1 MICVSFLNGEDIGQ
15 FLYDFTSKRNSR
27 KTWIERFVSCYTPYF
42 DQFISIEWVQREQTK
57 KRMNRSFTLQR
68 QSMPFCKY
76 LYREQEEGAQYRY
89 FFTCAHVYIP
99 QNCSPF
105 VIYDPLWRMT
115 QYLELGLEL
124 EQSFSIPLVQ
134 PSTQTLNISV
144 VIMTFTNAPPP
155 HIISNDSTMK
165 CGKFHIPFEIFQV
178 SRERTIFEG
187 KFSRKSSRRLEK
199 I

>member
-1 MICVSFLNGEDIGQ
+1 
-15 FLYDFTSKRNSR
+15 
-27 KTWIERFVSCYTPYF
+27 
-42 DQFISIEWVQREQTK
+42 
-57 KRMNRSFTLQR
+57 
-68 QSMPFCKY
+68 MPFRKY

-144 VIMTFTNAPPP
+144 VIMTFTKAPPP
-155 HIISNDSTMK
+155 YNFERFHHEMWKISYSIWNFPS
-165 CGKFHIPFEIFQV
+165 I
-178 SRERTIFEG
+178 
-187 KFSRKSSRRLEK
+187 
-199 I
+199 